1 LITTIVPCYK
11 CANTIEATLNS
22 VLNQGVS
29 SHVIAL
35 DDGSPDQTL
44 EVLKS
49 FEGRAQI
56 LTGPNQGVSGT
67 RNKGI
72 GLIQDDWV
80 QFIDSDDL
88 LAPETWADRLA
99 CAEKSGADVIVT
111 DWADFT
117 DDRQIAV
124 GNLNQKS
131 TDWARL
137 HQAGAEVACA
147 TSFWAPPAAVLYR
160 RWVVD
165 KIGRFRTDLP
175 IIQDARFLFDA
186 AFVGAKFAHVP
197 KIGAYYRIVD
207 HSLSRSNPAKFWRD
221 VLTNIK
227 QIENLWQTNGGL
239 SDHAQDALLEVYS
252 SAANSLLRCGD
263 ASFKQAEEQVRRL
276 GGSLNFKYQIGS
288 ALTGLLGPSATAS
301 LFQFGRTLPV
311 LTQPLKIRP

>member
-1 LITTIVPCYK
+1 
-11 CANTIEATLNS
+11 
-22 VLNQGVS
+22 VLKQDIS
-29 SHVIAL
+29 SYLIAL

-44 EVLKS
+44 EVLKT
-49 FEGRAQI
+49 FEDRANI

-88 LAPETWADRLA
+88 LAHDTWADRLA
-99 CAEKSGADVIVT
+99 CAEATAADVIVT

-117 DDRQIAV
+117 DDCQI
-124 GNLNQKS
+124 GQENLTQKS

-137 HQAGAEVACA
+137 HRAGPEVACA

-165 KIGRFRTDLP
+165 RIGGFRTDLP

-197 KIGAYYRIVD
+197 KIGAYYRIAD
-207 HSLSRSNPAKFWRD
+207 QSLSRSNPVKFWLD
-221 VLTNIK
+221 VLTNIS
-227 QIENLWQTNGGL
+227 QIETLWQANGPL
-239 SDHAQDALLEVYS
+239 TDHQQQALLEVYG

-263 ASFKQAEEQVRRL
+263 VAFKQAEDQVLRL
-276 GGSLNFKYQIGS
+276 GGTLNSKYRIGS
-288 ALTGLLGPSATAS
+288 ALAGIFGPSVTAA
-301 LFQFGRTLPV
+301 LFQFGRSLPGH
-311 LTQPLKIRP
+311 RN

>member
-1 LITTIVPCYK
+1 
-11 CANTIEATLNS
+11 
-22 VLNQGVS
+22 
-29 SHVIAL
+29 VIAL

-44 EVLKS
+44 EVLKT
-49 FEGRAQI
+49 FENRAKI

-88 LAPETWADRLA
+88 LAHDTWADRLA
-99 CAEKSGADVIVT
+99 CAEATAADVIVT

-117 DDRQIAV
+117 DDCQI
-124 GNLNQKS
+124 GQENLTQKS
-131 TDWARL
+131 TDWARM
-137 HQAGAEVACA
+137 HRAGPEVACA

-165 KIGRFRTDLP
+165 RIGGFRTDLP

-197 KIGAYYRIVD
+197 KIGAYYRIAD
-207 HSLSRSNPAKFWRD
+207 QSLSRSNPVKFWLD
-221 VLTNIK
+221 VLTNIS
-227 QIENLWQTNGGL
+227 QIETLWQANGPL
-239 SDHAQDALLEVYS
+239 TDHQQQALLEVYG

-263 ASFKQAEEQVRRL
+263 VAFKQAEDQVLRL
-276 GGSLNFKYQIGS
+276 GGTLNSKYRIGS
-288 ALTGLLGPSATAS
+288 ALAGIFGPSVTAA
-301 LFQFGRTLPV
+301 LFQFGRSLPGH
-311 LTQPLKIRP
+311 RN

>member
-1 LITTIVPCYK
+1 MITTIVPCFK
-11 CANTIEATLNS
+11 CASTIEATLNS
-22 VLNQGVS
+22 VLNQGIS
-29 SHVIAL
+29 SHMIAL

-44 EVLKS
+44 EVLKT
-49 FEGRAQI
+49 FEDRAQI

-72 GLIQDDWV
+72 GLIQNDWV

-88 LAPETWADRLA
+88 LAPNTWAERLA

-117 DDRQIAV
+117 DDGQIAH
-124 GNLNQKS
+124 GNLSQKS

-137 HQAGAEVACA
+137 YWAGAEVACA

-165 KIGRFRTDLP
+165 KIGGFRTDLP

-186 AFVGAKFAHVP
+186 ALVGAKFAHVP

-207 HSLSRSNPAKFWRD
+207 QSLSRSNPVKFWRD
-221 VLTNIK
+221 VLTNIS
-227 QIENLWQTNGGL
+227 QIDSLWQANGPLTN
-239 SDHAQDALLEVYS
+239 HQQEALLEVYG

-263 ASFKQAEEQVRRL
+263 VAFKQAEDQVLRL
-276 GGSLNFKYQIGS
+276 GGSLNSKYRIGS
-288 ALTGLLGPSATAS
+288 AMAGIFGPSVTAA
-301 LFQFGRTLPV
+301 LFKFGRS
-311 LTQPLKIRP
+311 RPSHRN

>member
-1 LITTIVPCYK
+1 LISTIVPCYK

-22 VLNQGVS
+22 VLNQGIS
-29 SHVIAL
+29 SNVIAV

-44 EVLKS
+44 EVLKT
-49 FEGRAQI
+49 FEDRANI

-99 CAEKSGADVIVT
+99 CAEATGADVIVT

-117 DDRQIAV
+117 DDCQI
-124 GNLNQKS
+124 GQENLTQKS

-137 HQAGAEVACA
+137 HRAGPEVACA

-165 KIGRFRTDLP
+165 RIDGFRTDLP

-197 KIGAYYRIVD
+197 KIGAYYRIAD
-207 HSLSRSNPAKFWRD
+207 QSLSRSNPVKFWLD
-221 VLTNIK
+221 VLTNIS
-227 QIENLWQTNGGL
+227 QIETLWQANGPLTN
-239 SDHAQDALLEVYS
+239 HEQEALIEVYG

-263 ASFKQAEEQVRRL
+263 VAYKQAEDRVLRL
-276 GGSLNFKYQIGS
+276 GGSLNSKYRIGS
-288 ALTGLLGPSATAS
+288 AMAGIFGPSVTAA
-301 LFQFGRTLPV
+301 LFQFGRS
-311 LTQPLKIRP
+311 RPSHRN